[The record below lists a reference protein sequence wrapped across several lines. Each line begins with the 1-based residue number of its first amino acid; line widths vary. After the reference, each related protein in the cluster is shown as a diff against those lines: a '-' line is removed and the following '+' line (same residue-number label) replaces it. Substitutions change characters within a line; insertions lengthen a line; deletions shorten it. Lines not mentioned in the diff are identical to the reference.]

1 MIRSHVYSTRN
12 FGVVLKFE
20 KFSHLS
26 YQSFRLSSLLLS
38 LGTYHW
44 CFHWEPIRIGKGLLG
59 APREGLE

>member
-1 MIRSHVYSTRN
+1 MIRSHIGSTRN
-12 FGVVLKFE
+12 CGVVFKFE

-26 YQSFRLSSLLLS
+26 DRSFGLSSLLLV